1 MANYNL
7 LKSPAEDYFRGQA
20 KRFGITLPNHRQ
32 SVPNKRT
39 QANVPSYI
47 SRQSGSRLESDI
59 MPHGDWYRPS
69 QRSIQ
74 RQKDT
79 IAEYDW
85 NKHIDSLYKKQ
96 YQSNRQKIDAQDD
109 SEGMLSDAEKEK
121 QTQLEEDKLF
131 EDFKKTD
138 IYKNSVG
145 SDIGGINELGKDS
158 FQFTLWK
165 IGQRI
170 GLFSNQSSDI
180 GIESTKG
187 KIALAQTDQAKADA
201 WSKRERLKRDLKS
214 KEDQWNYLKA
224 NPKAQVKGDAWK
236 DTYLLG
242 KEILSTY
249 DQLQDKDLNELADAY
264 KATWMKDHTS
274 MWEGFQAAM
283 TKTFAVTNDMFDG
296 TGRSKEQMARDWLDN
311 YNKQLSNRFEKAH
324 QGMSLDQKEIEAK
337 QFKAKRQKD
346 LKDYKETLDDQM
358 RRASKWKKF
367 WNVSK
372 HAENL
377 ANIHANDDL
386 LTPDYWLWNL
396 PQQMGSSWSSDTGNI
411 GNLIKTVGTVGS
423 FVLGASGHAGAGFAL
438 YNAANAAALPF
449 DLQGAEDENYAEI
462 AQRWTQNYQQNLN
475 KYEAQE
481 AFGKAQ
487 GISASYKDLQKQSVK
502 FAMQN
507 GMSKKDA
514 EARYD
519 LSTQQGKEK
528 VLSDYLMGVTKSND
542 PRLSKA
548 KLGTTKGLEQ
558 QFMVDNVRT
567 MGTEVVQNFI
577 SYMAPGNCI
586 SNIYRQAVY
595 GFPTTKL
602 GAKLATS
609 KLGRL
614 VIGTDYAL
622 AGLNGAVESKFAQA
636 GQYINS
642 LTSAAGKTGA
652 KIGSTTM
659 DVLGGGVLGHY
670 VGAGV
675 GAAAGEVA
683 MGVKGLAKEVMP
695 QALKD
700 AGIMASEAIAKKA
713 EALATMVGAKTI
725 KRKLLKAAV
734 KNPNTVATLKMLNK
748 YGINTVRKSI
758 IDRASEGNEEIV
770 QQLNANAAEEFAKT
784 YGYGSADLLSLAFQD
799 MAHSKEVSNFYFG
812 MWGLTESELYNDME
826 MLSNWRGGFAMGGM
840 HPMVAMNIY
849 HAAND
854 IKNTVQVKDAIMHSA
869 LLNREEGK
877 MNRAS
882 NAVISDQISKGR
894 YNQLTTEIQ
903 QLREADLKRERPRF
917 GEQYWNDLQSNVER
931 ISALV
936 NNKQIEQQYRLK
948 GINKGTE
955 QYNVAI
961 ADRANIEQ
969 QLTANRKAQQEAE
982 VRLQQIYGQYGY
994 QNQVEQAVN
1003 RQEQSR
1009 DPMLTAI
1016 NAATAKTKA
1025 IESYVNR
1032 KVEEYKK
1039 SLDTAALPQEE
1050 VEKSVAKYKESIKD
1064 EANEYGERFV
1074 ENSQKEEHARHIN
1087 NFQRNSE
1094 AHNRMKALLTLK
1106 AKMNSID
1113 DIFKFAH
1120 DKLGLKTVR
1129 PDAKLLSANI
1139 DKQIARAKQSLAK
1152 AYKNFNEKSTDEQ
1165 TLQFLNNF
1173 SESVGFNDNEI
1184 QELEQ
1189 ARAMYTANESLLN
1202 STLSIHT
1209 EGITRDDN
1217 GNLEYNPDELRY
1229 QRKQAELKQKLGD
1242 KYKSEEHTRA
1252 AAKDGSKSK
1261 LNDRITKIIDANKQN
1276 ENIDWMLS
1284 DIYSGDAVTKLTE
1297 DYQNDMLK
1305 AAEEDIKDIDSQAK
1319 QAVDPT
1325 ETQQKHVATTEELQK
1340 HAEEYKR
1347 RRDKA
1352 REHYRKKRKAR
1363 RNKAR
1368 VSFLLGFDELAMQS
1382 FDGLMEN
1389 AKVGFYKF
1397 EQLYNDIKTILQE
1410 ETGQDGGPSV
1420 LALAK
1425 AMYIR
1430 HYLTS
1435 TRKEKENMNTPM
1447 DVQSYGAQVAT
1458 HASQDTSFDGYRKA
1472 LKRQQNRAI
1481 IHCFHTTIA
1490 YDDNNTLHVFE
1501 NIDEIDRLEYQSHY
1515 PEIEENVNISD
1526 KQQILGYLADNT
1538 DRFGNQDYSD
1548 IIDTIFSQQNKEELL
1563 QGFAHYLASID
1574 TTYFNSQSIRDGET
1588 IRELAQAIMLGNDD
1602 SFADTLLDNPNGLE
1616 NAKRYIKS
1624 VRDRMLNGGQYRV
1637 LDTDIPIYGYDDKGR
1652 AIQSQAD
1659 IVLVD
1664 NDGQLLVID
1673 VRSSFKPDLKT
1684 RMLGNQKSN
1693 GRAKETMIQQEQR
1706 QLQRLNQVLYDTFGS
1721 NVEGTYVMPFY
1732 YDRTVRRIVAEPVFK
1747 VEMLDFNK
1755 PVTPYYNKSN
1765 EDISNEVVRPLQDK
1779 VNNLTSDLQSVYD
1792 SINEAGGEHKTVPSY
1807 DIFKEGSNKDELLLQ
1822 MRDLYSAIESIQS
1835 LKEDAQMRLNQ
1846 LLQPKQ
1852 HENTVPE
1859 FYPEDVFDHVI
1870 VDEQYQ
1876 AGLDTVHEI
1885 CKKLD
1890 ALLSSITNLN
1900 ITTADERAQ
1909 VNELIYSIYDAQTA
1923 LDQFYGSDQFKVG
1936 DTLPEQKL
1944 ITAAINKLVNNR
1956 MMYGDASNKA
1966 LQMWQ
1971 IQFASN
1977 IGNPSFT
1984 YFNKIKSFL
1993 ATFDGEFMNS
2003 LVGNKSLQRFWSTV
2017 INNQLK
2023 FLADNAKNIQKTNTA
2038 LDNALTDTIYDAED
2052 FIREYNQRF
2061 PVDPNTDDMLDI
2073 NSAQSI
2079 NMIDDQ
2085 WRELYSDTTKHF
2097 PAFRAKLDPH
2107 YFSIALDP
2115 HLIYP
2120 DASGKSGNA
2129 ELVWRNNEVQLK
2141 LTDSKGKTIF
2151 MTFDQGNDAGPRG
2164 VDPVYFA
2171 RKKAADSVFVQK
2183 VKYMLDFMKTHPGYH
2198 IGMKLSRSKG
2208 SIKNG
2213 SELQPV
2219 SKFLFAGTLNQH
2231 DLYNITCDAGNR
2243 IGFLK
2248 ATQNVNTGDVT
2259 KMVYGGP
2266 ELSSLISGFDLE
2278 YVKRTAI
2285 TQSGNIV
2292 YFYDTGQTEKAVD
2305 NRCIGTPLIQ
2315 PKFTSGRGGQANKIA
2330 DLIWYKCY
2338 QGLNEYQGY
2347 SIDDL
2352 LKQVLYIKAD
2362 NKVLNEKYN
2371 SIEGLVTLDPANK
2384 RVIIGNVI
2392 YPTQNPS
2399 VDYANIY
2406 NALCNMYMTK
2416 DAAFVQ
2422 QNMQQYIQSSHN
2434 SVLAKLNA
2442 QYTSDPNLDKVE
2454 LPNGLTFT
2462 REDFTHD
2469 GKGTTGL
2476 GYMLRN
2482 GYLMSYAAKLDPPTV
2497 YVDNVELVQDHP
2509 DESAQ
2514 QVSKTVAKQDVQ
2526 QQQKQAEDTFM
2537 ALFYEQDLSEFDGQ
2551 KEKPSFAN
2559 AVDEWVRKTTGIT
2572 PQWVESEKL
2581 SDVAY
2586 KKNSAVLAKCTDAV
2600 IQMSNSVPYTIGF
2613 HEGFHRALEL
2623 LVEPSIRE
2631 QMYSAYRKTHP
2642 EATTERDIAE
2652 GLADLFVDYMLGEKD
2667 ANTIK
2672 KQGWIK
2678 RNIKKV
2684 ANRLSILWH
2693 YRNNAKTV
2701 LTLFND
2707 IKSGKYADKQVSK
2720 EQQNRF
2726 KKLFGEDLHYEIN
2739 GRKFD
2744 HIGSAAEK
2752 EHMARAIGYIIVK
2765 SAKDATDIYDA
2776 VHNSS
2781 ELPIKYI
2788 PMRVINNLIGEPGSV
2803 KPILNGQYMSMDS
2816 VTPTQQ
2822 AFREVFYA
2830 ELNDNGDVVF
2840 PNFSAISKEVQKY
2853 LTEIMDAYDG
2863 KYDHDDDSETSD
2875 QEENDYGKSI
2885 ERYDKSAFEFNKLDS
2900 VSKPVKMFFATIP
2913 YYKFND
2919 NGKLTLDT
2927 SKNIYGIP
2935 TFMPI
2940 KQVFNVIVSKLHDVK
2955 TPLDLLNRLQELS
2968 TQNPMYMAIY
2978 QKYNDLYNSIY
2989 TFNDD
2994 NQLEKI
3000 DFDKEAFMIQIF
3012 TAIKGHEHNFI
3023 IGRSIRNK
3031 NGGVEVK
3038 ISDANF
3044 DRDARMYPK
3053 LWNSFLSSGQ
3063 SGLLQRSVGQNGQ
3076 LLLSTKY
3083 NTKNTQVDMPTTV
3096 ARNAFRFISQFFSD
3110 LQSQILNDSAS
3121 EFKIN
3126 GRIRSAASN
3135 SDIEVLK
3142 DDICKEFNM
3151 LGINFTKEMLDHML
3165 STKYNGVG
3173 REALKKWIVST
3184 GVSNINSF
3192 IDAVGKV
3199 VQTNGYTTQK
3209 AIDEVFKTGFVSE
3222 LGNWAGAYMKITTDK
3237 MSNGMDGTKLYNESQ
3252 NNSISNTTENLN
3264 SHDKNNMVVR
3274 TILQSSYNIMN
3285 NNGVNMGSIVAKQ
3298 LQNGEDFNISIY
3310 TPIGFKSDNRGDNGS
3325 KYSNL
3330 AEAEDYINKFAMLQN
3345 GYCIFPTL
3353 ADKGTY
3359 MVLGGINIPGMEFG
3373 QSDNGAYTVSGA
3385 PKMVFLDSIHYY
3397 LQPNQSVLNQFIDYA
3412 YTEREAILDCREQ
3425 LGLPVDNPKGLP
3437 VLNDEDKIMN
3447 YHIGK
3452 KGKQPGGI
3460 QFKSLTTLRVYE
3472 DGQIKRYEISKMS
3485 PDEQLKTLNEQF
3497 FDKSR
3502 EEQEQIMSL
3511 TLQEQYENEVDK
3523 AVSLGIVSK
3532 DEKLGY
3538 LGLNNINLNQSQID
3552 AVERTLYAQMYKDL
3566 TEKGITPNTQNL
3578 QRTAHSM
3585 AITAILQDATN
3596 RAIISS
3602 EESLR
3607 LYIGNPGFFKNVED
3621 IQKRIGGLVSTG
3633 DDDVTSLP
3641 NYDGSDGE
3649 LYRCAEISD
3658 YEVASNADIMSELQ
3672 EKMRDGELREIYGNH
3687 YGFKDVD
3694 SLKIEAVRAR
3704 LVEDFGEDAVK
3715 KIEDRALKFYQAYLK
3730 DKSIKQDG
3738 INVADGASYIT
3749 ADMCKRMLRAR
3760 GALKNDVAK
3769 AINILESSNK
3779 YSWMDQ
3785 KDAYKLIYDK
3795 VNLVTTKYTAYG
3807 FRDHTTNGK
3816 KVSNLS
3822 VPYYNKFALFPI
3834 FDCIATGKLK
3844 NVYDKMKENKVDNL
3858 LMTSAVKVGLQGH
3871 SEFDGDTISKPLN
3884 VYTQRLSAL
3893 RRQLNTDPEEGDV
3906 VAAGTQMIKVCL
3918 SSLRLDRTYGDM
3930 TGEQLRDKLMGSIN
3944 KLSKLGVDKFKDRFY
3959 SNGIIDQKK
3968 LSEYLI
3974 EQLGTRNANKNLI
3987 DALTY
3992 NPQTGSMNAP
4002 IASTSDASWMESM
4015 LISAANKDIIDI
4027 MTPGSSF
4034 IQRSVFA
4041 IEGKNGEGGIQ
4052 GQEVYNG
4059 KRLQMINE
4067 EGSMDAVIS
4076 IDYFQDILPK
4086 NLSYNEA
4093 RQWLLDHNI
4102 IGEKATSNTIG
4113 YRIPTQAQSS
4123 IHALRFVDV
4132 VPAVKSTVIL
4142 PTEFTKITGS
4152 DFDIDHLYLARYNVN
4167 KDGKYEFDPESAEGL
4182 QNSII
4187 ESILTV
4193 LKDKKSLN
4201 ILYKSIDNDTEL
4213 VTSIADEI
4221 PEYGNTKSVAYNFG
4235 TLHEQV
4241 TRKNDYITGKTGIG
4255 PFALNVTNHI
4265 LTTLYGV
4272 KFKESSFTNITGI
4285 TGFDQILDED
4295 NNQISSWLS
4304 AFINAHVDIVK
4315 DPYISKL
4322 NVNGFTYNMIN
4333 LLARNGKGKQGL
4345 YFLCQPIIRE
4355 MAKADIDAKSQFTR
4369 DPKIFRS
4376 AFEMRD
4382 KRLAEIF
4389 PSVTGKA
4396 IDDQYIKDATEPN
4409 KSKGEPARRAEIVNS
4424 VLNNMDMLQKI
4435 AKNPDLV
4442 YAQTEDG
4449 EKARAFQ
4456 VNCYI
4461 AWKCLEKYSNAL
4473 NSLVQYTKI
4482 DTRKQ
4487 GKNFLEMKAYLRG
4500 YENLTNPE
4508 TDQLFDMDS
4517 INNLIHGT
4525 WIEQKTRDA
4534 IQEPMRVMSG
4544 QSFQGTPQ
4552 FMEQLINLSDDFKY
4566 KTNDRESDLLRN
4578 AKTMKKISQAASSQ
4592 IKARYAVR
4600 LAKSLGID
4608 VKGLFDGNATIFDR
4622 LNSIQACIQRD
4633 AYGLGR
4639 LKDNYL
4645 LSHLAPYIQDQDV
4658 FVNGKLTNKPKFISV
4673 INSMDES
4680 KMSADMF
4687 IESWEELINDPQ
4699 ANVRRFANDL
4709 ILYAMLTSGDTKGF
4723 NKIAKYIPMS
4733 WLKARHDES
4742 TVPFSDYIKEQL
4754 EAPEIDH
4761 DLIAQNNYMDSDLVS
4776 RATFKDYYYAFNA
4789 QYSPAVI
4796 ISKDSH
4802 EHDALYISVR
4812 NDGAVYSDPT
4822 SYTLYKKVGEAMING
4837 SKRAVYAL
4845 LPKRGWSDR
4854 DGLNIYE
4861 AGDINLNINGIP
4873 MSQEVIKNQLSK
4885 LMDYLSQMKPNITD
4899 EQRNNWMS
4907 WFNQMYYNANS
4918 EYPTIS
4924 QAVEQQS
4931 TQSVSNI
4938 NLDGKGPS
4946 GQTIY
4951 ISKQLFYKDQPQQ
4964 HPNVQYVFTD
4974 NAQAY
4979 AKAQGLSMQ
4988 GFANQNPVLNVSSG
5002 ATGTNQACIRTGSD
5016 GKITPN
5022 AFGLVVKVNQQ
5033 DASGKWLSK
5042 DGCFQDNQGDIMA
5055 FKSWVNHM
5063 LARIDNSKPIVFPSA
5078 IALGKAALPR
5088 EAAEWLGLQLLSRFN
5103 IKSTVQENTRA
5114 GYTGYGLSV
5123 EGVVDDNYANTLI
5136 KEEQQKQAL
5145 AQINLTKEDIE
5156 EAERIRKHCKGG
5168 K

>member
-59 MPHGDWYRPS
+59 MPHGDWYKPS

-74 RQKDT
+74 RQKDA

-109 SEGMLSDAEKEK
+109 SEGMLSDADKEK

-170 GLFSNQSSDI
+170 GLFSNQSSDL

-201 WSKRERLKRDLKS
+201 WYKRERLKRDLKS
-214 KEDQWNYLKA
+214 EEDQWNYLKA
-224 NPKAQVKGDAWK
+224 NPKAQVKGDLWK

-242 KEILSTY
+242 KEISSTY
-249 DQLQDKDLNELADAY
+249 DQLQNKDLNELADAY

-274 MWEGFQAAM
+274 MWEEFQVAM
-283 TKTFAVTNDMFDG
+283 TKMFAATNDMFDG

-324 QGMSLDQKEIEAK
+324 QGMSLDQKEIEAN
-337 QFKAKRQKD
+337 QFKAKRQQD
-346 LKDYKETLDDQM
+346 LNDYKKTLDDQM

-411 GNLIKTVGTVGS
+411 GNLITTAGTVGS
-423 FVLGASGHAGAGFAL
+423 FALGAAGHPEAGFAL

-449 DLQGAEDENYAEI
+449 KLQGAEDENYAEI

-475 KYEAQE
+475 KYESQE

-514 EARYD
+514 EDRYN
-519 LSTQQGKEK
+519 LNTYQGKER
-528 VLSDYLMGVTKSND
+528 VLGDYLMGVTKSND

-558 QFMVDNVRT
+558 QFMVDNART
-567 MGTEVVQNFI
+567 MGAEIVQNI
-577 SYMAPGNCI
+577 IQYVQPCNSL
-586 SNIYRQAVY
+586 SNLCRQAVY
-595 GFPTTKL
+595 KLPTTKL

-609 KLGRL
+609 KAGRL

-622 AGLNGAVESKFAQA
+622 AGLNGAVESKFTQA

-642 LTSAAGKTGA
+642 LTSTAGKIGA

-675 GAAAGEVA
+675 GTAVGEAAKGIS
-683 MGVKGLAKEVMP
+683 GLAKEVIP

-700 AGIMASEAIAKKA
+700 ACVMAGEAISKKV
-713 EALATMVGAKTI
+713 EALATMVGAKTL

-734 KNPNTVATLKMLNK
+734 KNPNTIPALKMLKK
-748 YGINTVRKSI
+748 YGINTVRSGL

-799 MAHSKEVSNFYFG
+799 MAQSKYVSDFYKGMFG
-812 MWGLTESELYNDME
+812 LGESELYNDME
-826 MLSNWRGGFAMGGM
+826 ILSSWRGGFAMGGM

-849 HAAND
+849 HAVND

-869 LLNREEGK
+869 LLDREQGK

-931 ISALV
+931 ISTLV

-982 VRLQQIYGQYGY
+982 VRLQQIYGQQGY

-1009 DPMLTAI
+1009 DPMLAAI

-1352 REHYRKKRKAR
+1352 REHYGKKRKAR

-1602 SFADTLLDNPNGLE
+1602 SFADTLLYNPNGLE

-1807 DIFKEGSNKDELLLQ
+1807 NIFKEGSNKDELLLQ

-1859 FYPEDVFDHVI
+1859 FYPEDAFDHVI

-1876 AGLDTVHEI
+1876 AGLDTVHEV

-1890 ALLSSITNLN
+1890 TLLSSITNLN

-1923 LDQFYGSDQFKVG
+1923 LDQFYGSDQFKVS

-1944 ITAAINKLVNNR
+1944 ITAAINKLVSNR
-1956 MMYGDASNKA
+1956 MMYGDAANKA

-1971 IQFASN
+1971 TQFASN

-2023 FLADNAKNIQKTNTA
+2023 FLADNAKNVQKTNTA

-2061 PVDPNTDDMLDI
+2061 PVDPNTDDILDI

-2141 LTDSKGKTIF
+2141 LTDSKGRTIF
-2151 MTFDQGNDAGPRG
+2151 MTFDQGNDTGPRG
-2164 VDPVYFA
+2164 VDPIYFA
-2171 RKKAADSVFVQK
+2171 RKKAADAVFVQK

-2198 IGMKLSRSKG
+2198 ISMKLSRSKG

-2266 ELSSLISGFDLE
+2266 ELSTLISGFDLE

-2315 PKFTSGRGGQANKIA
+2315 PKFTSGQGGQANKIA

-2416 DAAFVQ
+2416 DTAFVQ

-2434 SVLAKLNA
+2434 SVLSKLNA
-2442 QYTSDPNLDKVE
+2442 QYASDPNLDKVE

-2482 GYLMSYAAKLDPPTV
+2482 GYLMSYAAKLEPPTV
-2497 YVDNVELVQDHP
+2497 YVDNVELVQDNP

-2514 QVSKTVAKQDVQ
+2514 QVSKTVAKQDIQ

-2537 ALFYEQDLSEFDGQ
+2537 SLFYEQDLSEFEGQ

-2572 PQWVESEKL
+2572 PQWVENERL

-2631 QMYSAYRKTHP
+2631 QMYSAYRKAHP
-2642 EATTERDIAE
+2642 EAATERDVAE
-2652 GLADLFVDYMLGEKD
+2652 GLADLFVDYMLGTKD

-2693 YRNNAKTV
+2693 YRNNAKTI

-2744 HIGSAAEK
+2744 NIGSAAEK
-2752 EHMARAIGYIIVK
+2752 EHMARALGYIIVK
-2765 SAKDATDIYDA
+2765 SAKDATDIYNA
-2776 VHNSS
+2776 VNDDSF
-2781 ELPIKYI
+2781 LPIKYI
-2788 PMRVINNLIGEPGSV
+2788 PMRVINNLIGEG
-2803 KPILNGQYMSMDS
+2803 NEN
-2816 VTPTQQ
+2816 PTFAQR
-2822 AFREVFYA
+2822 AFREVFYT
-2830 ELNDNGDVVF
+2830 EINTNDQRRVNY
-2840 PNFSAISKEVQKY
+2840 PNFMAIAPEIKKY
-2853 LTEIMDAYDG
+2853 LTEIIDAYDG

-2968 TQNPMYMAIY
+2968 TYNPMYMAIY

-3173 REALKKWIVST
+3173 REAIKKWITST

-3209 AIDEVFKTGFVSE
+3209 AIDEIFKTGFVSE

-3264 SHDKNNMVVR
+3264 SHDKNNMVVK

-3385 PKMVFLDSIHYY
+3385 PKMVFLDSTHYY

-3452 KGKQPGGI
+3452 EGEQPGGI

-3523 AVSLGIVSK
+3523 AVSLGIISK

-3633 DDDVTSLP
+3633 DDNVTSLP

-3672 EKMRDGELREIYGNH
+3672 EKMRDGELREIYGNR
-3687 YGFKDVD
+3687 YGFKGVD
-3694 SLKIEAVRAR
+3694 DLDIGAVRAR
-3704 LVEDFGEDAVK
+3704 LVDDFGEDAVK
-3715 KIEDRALKFYQAYLK
+3715 KIETRANNFYEAYTG
-3730 DKSIKQDG
+3730 G

-3760 GALKNDVAK
+3760 GALTNDVAK
-3769 AINILESSNK
+3769 AINILEGSNK

-3785 KDAYKLIYDK
+3785 KDAYELIYEK

-3844 NVYDKMKENKVDNL
+3844 NVYDKMKENNVDNL

-3871 SEFDGDTISKPLN
+3871 SEFDGETISKPLN

-4002 IASTSDASWMESM
+4002 IASTADASWMESM

-4102 IGEKATSNTIG
+4102 IGENATSNTIG

-4193 LKDKKSLN
+4193 LKDKKTLN

-4221 PEYGNTKSVAYNFG
+4221 PEQGNTKSVAYNFG

-4442 YAQTEDG
+4442 YAQTEEG
-4449 EKARAFQ
+4449 ERARAFQ

-4487 GKNFLEMKAYLRG
+4487 GKNFLEMQAYLRG

-4534 IQEPMRVMSG
+4534 IQEPMRVMAG

-4687 IESWEELINDPQ
+4687 IESWEELLNDPQ

-4733 WLKARHDES
+4733 WLEARHDES
-4742 TVPFSDYIKEQL
+4742 TVLFSDYIKEQL

-4873 MSQEVIKNQLSK
+4873 MSQEVIENQLNK
-4885 LMDYLSQMKPNITD
+4885 LMTYLSQMKPNITD
-4899 EQRNNWMS
+4899 EQRNNWMT

-4938 NLDGKGPS
+4938 NLDGKSPS
-4946 GQTIY
+4946 GQTVY

-5114 GYTGYGLSV
+5114 GYTGYGLSI

-5156 EAERIRKHCKGG
+5156 EAERIRKHCEGDK
-5168 K
+5168 

>member
-20 KRFGITLPNHRQ
+20 KRFGITLPNQRKP
-32 SVPNKRT
+32 VPNKRT

-59 MPHGDWYRPS
+59 MPHGNWYKPS
-69 QRSIQ
+69 QKSIQ
-74 RQKDT
+74 RQKDA

-109 SEGMLSDAEKEK
+109 SEDILSDAEKEK
-121 QTQLEEDKLF
+121 QSKLEEEALHQEYLKSPLHAIFGSMGSPLTGSYDGLGETLF
-131 EDFKKTD
+131 
-138 IYKNSVG
+138 N
-145 SDIGGINELGKDS
+145 
-158 FQFTLWK
+158 
-165 IGQRI
+165 IGQRA
-170 GLFSNQSSDI
+170 GLFSSQSSDL

-201 WSKRERLKRDLKS
+201 WAKRERLKRDLKS

-224 NPKAQVKGDAWK
+224 NPKAQVKGDVWK

-242 KEILSTY
+242 QDLLKTY

-274 MWEGFQAAM
+274 MWEGFQAAV
-283 TKTFAVTNDMFDG
+283 TKMFAATNDTFDG

-311 YNKQLSNRFEKAH
+311 YNKQLSDRFEKAH
-324 QGMSLDQKEIEAK
+324 QGMSLDQKEIEAN
-337 QFKAKRQKD
+337 QFKAKREQD

-358 RRASKWKKF
+358 RRASKWKNF

-411 GNLIKTVGTVGS
+411 GNLITTAGTIGS
-423 FVLGASGHAGAGFAL
+423 FALGAAGHPEAGFAL

-449 DLQGAEDENYAEI
+449 NLQGAQDENYAEI

-502 FAMQN
+502 FAVQN
-507 GMSKKDA
+507 GMSKEDA
-514 EARYD
+514 EKRYD
-519 LSTQQGKEK
+519 LKTQQGKEK
-528 VLSDYLMGVTKSND
+528 VLGDYLMGVTKSND
-542 PRLSKA
+542 PRLSKS

-558 QFMVDNVRT
+558 QFMIDNART
-567 MGTEVVQNFI
+567 MGTEIVQNVI
-577 SYMAPGNCI
+577 SYVQPGNSL
-586 SNIYRQAVY
+586 SNLYRQAVY
-595 GFPTTKL
+595 KLPTTKL

-609 KLGRL
+609 KAGRL

-642 LTSAAGKTGA
+642 LTSTAGKTGA

-675 GAAAGEVA
+675 GAAVGETA
-683 MGVKGLAKEVMP
+683 RGIKGLAKEIMP

-700 AGIMASEAIAKKA
+700 AGVMAGEAISKKV
-713 EALATMVGAKTI
+713 EALATMVGAKTL

-734 KNPNTVATLKMLNK
+734 KNPNTITALKMLKK
-748 YGINTVRKSI
+748 YGINTVRSGI

-784 YGYGSADLLSLAFQD
+784 YGYGSADLLNLAFQD
-799 MAHSKEVSNFYFG
+799 MAYSKQVSDFYKGMFG
-812 MWGLTESELYNDME
+812 LGESELYNDME

-869 LLNREEGK
+869 LLDREQGK

-936 NNKQIEQQYRLK
+936 NNKQIEQQYRIK

-982 VRLQQIYGQYGY
+982 VRLQQIYGQQGY

-1009 DPMLTAI
+1009 DPMLAAI

-1039 SLDTAALPQEE
+1039 SLDTAALHQEE

-1074 ENSQKEEHARHIN
+1074 ENSQKEKHARHIN

-1094 AHNRMKALLTLK
+1094 AHNKMKALLTLK
-1106 AKMNSID
+1106 AKINSID
-1113 DIFKFAH
+1113 DVFKFAH

-1152 AYKNFNEKSTDEQ
+1152 AYKNFDEKSTDEQ

-1173 SESVGFNDNEI
+1173 SESVGFNDDEI

-1209 EGITRDDN
+1209 EGVTRDDN

-1242 KYKSEEHTRA
+1242 KYKPEEHTRA

-1261 LNDRITKIIDANKQN
+1261 LNERITKIIDANKQN

-1284 DIYSGDAVTKLTE
+1284 DIYAGDAVTKLTE

-1305 AAEEDIKDIDSQAK
+1305 AAEEDVKDINEQAK

-1325 ETQQKHVATTEELQK
+1325 ETQQNRTATTEELYK

-1420 LALAK
+1420 LALSK

-1472 LKRQQNRAI
+1472 LKQQQDRALV
-1481 IHCFHTTIA
+1481 HCFHTTIA

-1501 NIDEIDRLEYQSHY
+1501 NIDEIDRLEKQSLY
-1515 PEIEENVNISD
+1515 PDIQEQINVQD
-1526 KQQILGYLADNT
+1526 KQQAIQFLTENA
-1538 DRFGNQDYSD
+1538 DRFGNRDYTDILDELFKQD
-1548 IIDTIFSQQNKEELL
+1548 NKEELL
-1563 QGFAHYLASID
+1563 DGFAHYLASID
-1574 TTYFNSQSIRDGET
+1574 TQYNNVQSIKDGEA
-1588 IRELAQAIMLGNDD
+1588 IRELVQAIMLGND
-1602 SFADTLLDNPNGLE
+1602 SYVSTLQDFEGIDQ
-1616 NAKRYIKS
+1616 ATQYIKS

-1637 LDTDIPIYGYDDKGR
+1637 LNTDIPIYGYDDKGR
-1652 AIQSQAD
+1652 AVQSQAD

-1673 VRSSFKPDLKT
+1673 VRSSYLPDIKG
-1684 RMLGNQKSN
+1684 RMLSGQRVNSMA
-1693 GRAKETMIQQEQR
+1693 RESMIDQEKR
-1706 QLQRLNQVLYDTFGS
+1706 QLMRTNQVLYDIFGS
-1721 NVEGTYVMPFY
+1721 NIEGTYVMPFY
-1732 YDRTVRRIVAEPVFK
+1732 SDRKANRMFAEPVFK
-1747 VEMLDFNK
+1747 IEMLDFNK

-1765 EDISNEVVRPLQDK
+1765 EDISNEVVKPLQDK
-1779 VNNLTSDLQSVYD
+1779 VNDLISDLQSIYD
-1792 SINEAGGEHKTVPSY
+1792 SIAEAGGERKTVPSY

-1822 MRDLYSAIESIQS
+1822 IRDLYSAIESIQS

-1859 FYPEDVFDHVI
+1859 FYPEDAFDHVI
-1870 VDEQYQ
+1870 IDEQYQ

-1890 ALLSSITNLN
+1890 TLLSSITNLN

-1944 ITAAINKLVNNR
+1944 ITAAINKLVSNR
-1956 MMYGDASNKA
+1956 MMYGDAANKA

-1971 IQFASN
+1971 TQFASN

-2023 FLADNAKNIQKTNTA
+2023 FLADNAKNVQKTNTA

-2061 PVDPNTDDMLDI
+2061 PVDPNIDDILDI
-2073 NSAQSI
+2073 NNAQSI

-2097 PAFRAKLDPH
+2097 NAFRAKLDPH

-2141 LTDSKGKTIF
+2141 LTDSKGRTIF

-2164 VDPVYFA
+2164 VDPIYFA
-2171 RKKAADSVFVQK
+2171 RKKAADAVFVQK

-2198 IGMKLSRSKG
+2198 ISMKLSRSKG

-2219 SKFLFAGTLNQH
+2219 GKFLFAGTLNQH

-2266 ELSSLISGFDLE
+2266 ELSTLISGFDLE

-2292 YFYDTGQTEKAVD
+2292 YFYDTGQTEKTVD

-2315 PKFTSGRGGQANKIA
+2315 PKFTAGQGGQANKIA

-2338 QGLNEYQGY
+2338 QGINEYQGY

-2384 RVIIGNVI
+2384 RVVIGSVI

-2442 QYTSDPNLDKVE
+2442 QYASDPNLDKVE

-2482 GYLMSYAAKLDPPTV
+2482 GYLMSYAAKLEPPTV
-2497 YVDNVELVQDHP
+2497 YVDNVELVQDNP

-2514 QVSKTVAKQDVQ
+2514 QVSKTVAKQDIQ

-2572 PQWVESEKL
+2572 PQWVESERL
-2581 SDVAY
+2581 SDAAY

-2631 QMYSAYRKTHP
+2631 QMYSAYRKANP
-2642 EATTERDIAE
+2642 EATTERDVAE
-2652 GLADLFVDYMLGEKD
+2652 GLADLFVDYMLGTKD

-2684 ANRLSILWH
+2684 ANRLSILLH
-2693 YRNNAKTV
+2693 YRNNAKTI

-2744 HIGSAAEK
+2744 HIGSVAEK
-2752 EHMARAIGYIIVK
+2752 EHMARALGYIIVK
-2765 SAKDATDIYDA
+2765 SAKDATDIYNA
-2776 VHNSS
+2776 VNDDSF
-2781 ELPIKYI
+2781 LPIKYI
-2788 PMRVINNLIGEPGSV
+2788 NKSVIDSLTGEG
-2803 KPILNGQYMSMDS
+2803 NEN
-2816 VTPTQQ
+2816 PTFAQR
-2822 AFREVFYA
+2822 AFREVFYT
-2830 ELNDNGDVVF
+2830 EINTNDQRRVNY
-2840 PNFSAISKEVQKY
+2840 PNFMAIAPEIKKY

-2935 TFMPI
+2935 IFMPI

-2978 QKYNDLYNSIY
+2978 QKYSDLYNSIY
-2989 TFNDD
+2989 TFNNDD
-2994 NQLEKI
+2994 QLEKI

-3173 REALKKWIVST
+3173 RQALKKWITST

-3209 AIDEVFKTGFVSE
+3209 AIDQIFKTGFVSE

-3385 PKMVFLDSIHYY
+3385 PKMVFLDSTHYY

-3437 VLNDEDKIMN
+3437 ILNNEDKIMN

-3497 FDKSR
+3497 FDRSR

-3566 TEKGITPNTQNL
+3566 TDKGITPNTQNL

-3633 DDDVTSLP
+3633 DDNVTSLP

-3672 EKMRDGELREIYGNH
+3672 EKMRDGELREIYGNR
-3687 YGFKDVD
+3687 YGFKGVD
-3694 SLKIEAVRAR
+3694 DLDIGAVRAR
-3704 LVEDFGEDAVK
+3704 LVDDFGEDAVK
-3715 KIEDRALKFYQAYLK
+3715 KIETRANNFYEAYTG
-3730 DKSIKQDG
+3730 G

-3760 GALKNDVAK
+3760 GALTNDVAK

-3816 KVSNLS
+3816 KVSSLS

-3871 SEFDGDTISKPLN
+3871 SEFDGDTISKSLN

-3893 RRQLNTDPEEGDV
+3893 RRQLNTDPEEGEV

-3918 SSLRLDRTYGDM
+3918 SSLRLDRMYGDM

-4002 IASTSDASWMESM
+4002 IASTADASWMESM

-4041 IEGKNGEGGIQ
+4041 IEGKNGEGSIQ

-4152 DFDIDHLYLARYNVN
+4152 DKLYQCSNQYNIKNRVN
-4167 KDGKYEFDPESAEGL
+4167 CW
-4182 QNSII
+4182 
-4187 ESILTV
+4187 
-4193 LKDKKSLN
+4193 
-4201 ILYKSIDNDTEL
+4201 
-4213 VTSIADEI
+4213 EI
-4221 PEYGNTKSVAYNFG
+4221 
-4235 TLHEQV
+4235 
-4241 TRKNDYITGKTGIG
+4241 
-4255 PFALNVTNHI
+4255 HI
-4265 LTTLYGV
+4265 KRT
-4272 KFKESSFTNITGI
+4272 
-4285 TGFDQILDED
+4285 
-4295 NNQISSWLS
+4295 ISS
-4304 AFINAHVDIVK
+4304 
-4315 DPYISKL
+4315 
-4322 NVNGFTYNMIN
+4322 
-4333 LLARNGKGKQGL
+4333 
-4345 YFLCQPIIRE
+4345 
-4355 MAKADIDAKSQFTR
+4355 
-4369 DPKIFRS
+4369 
-4376 AFEMRD
+4376 
-4382 KRLAEIF
+4382 
-4389 PSVTGKA
+4389 
-4396 IDDQYIKDATEPN
+4396 
-4409 KSKGEPARRAEIVNS
+4409 
-4424 VLNNMDMLQKI
+4424 
-4435 AKNPDLV
+4435 
-4442 YAQTEDG
+4442 
-4449 EKARAFQ
+4449 
-4456 VNCYI
+4456 
-4461 AWKCLEKYSNAL
+4461 
-4473 NSLVQYTKI
+4473 
-4482 DTRKQ
+4482 
-4487 GKNFLEMKAYLRG
+4487 
-4500 YENLTNPE
+4500 
-4508 TDQLFDMDS
+4508 
-4517 INNLIHGT
+4517 
-4525 WIEQKTRDA
+4525 
-4534 IQEPMRVMSG
+4534 
-4544 QSFQGTPQ
+4544 
-4552 FMEQLINLSDDFKY
+4552 
-4566 KTNDRESDLLRN
+4566 
-4578 AKTMKKISQAASSQ
+4578 
-4592 IKARYAVR
+4592 
-4600 LAKSLGID
+4600 
-4608 VKGLFDGNATIFDR
+4608 
-4622 LNSIQACIQRD
+4622 
-4633 AYGLGR
+4633 
-4639 LKDNYL
+4639 
-4645 LSHLAPYIQDQDV
+4645 
-4658 FVNGKLTNKPKFISV
+4658 
-4673 INSMDES
+4673 
-4680 KMSADMF
+4680 
-4687 IESWEELINDPQ
+4687 
-4699 ANVRRFANDL
+4699 
-4709 ILYAMLTSGDTKGF
+4709 
-4723 NKIAKYIPMS
+4723 
-4733 WLKARHDES
+4733 
-4742 TVPFSDYIKEQL
+4742 
-4754 EAPEIDH
+4754 
-4761 DLIAQNNYMDSDLVS
+4761 
-4776 RATFKDYYYAFNA
+4776 
-4789 QYSPAVI
+4789 
-4796 ISKDSH
+4796 
-4802 EHDALYISVR
+4802 
-4812 NDGAVYSDPT
+4812 
-4822 SYTLYKKVGEAMING
+4822 
-4837 SKRAVYAL
+4837 
-4845 LPKRGWSDR
+4845 
-4854 DGLNIYE
+4854 
-4861 AGDINLNINGIP
+4861 
-4873 MSQEVIKNQLSK
+4873 
-4885 LMDYLSQMKPNITD
+4885 
-4899 EQRNNWMS
+4899 
-4907 WFNQMYYNANS
+4907 
-4918 EYPTIS
+4918 
-4924 QAVEQQS
+4924 
-4931 TQSVSNI
+4931 
-4938 NLDGKGPS
+4938 
-4946 GQTIY
+4946 
-4951 ISKQLFYKDQPQQ
+4951 
-4964 HPNVQYVFTD
+4964 
-4974 NAQAY
+4974 
-4979 AKAQGLSMQ
+4979 
-4988 GFANQNPVLNVSSG
+4988 
-5002 ATGTNQACIRTGSD
+5002 
-5016 GKITPN
+5016 
-5022 AFGLVVKVNQQ
+5022 
-5033 DASGKWLSK
+5033 
-5042 DGCFQDNQGDIMA
+5042 
-5055 FKSWVNHM
+5055 
-5063 LARIDNSKPIVFPSA
+5063 
-5078 IALGKAALPR
+5078 
-5088 EAAEWLGLQLLSRFN
+5088 
-5103 IKSTVQENTRA
+5103 
-5114 GYTGYGLSV
+5114 
-5123 EGVVDDNYANTLI
+5123 
-5136 KEEQQKQAL
+5136 QAL
-5145 AQINLTKEDIE
+5145 
-5156 EAERIRKHCKGG
+5156 
-5168 K
+5168 

>member
-20 KRFGITLPNHRQ
+20 KKFGTTLPNQRK

-59 MPHGDWYRPS
+59 MPHGDWYKPS
-69 QRSIQ
+69 QKSIQ
-74 RQKDT
+74 RQKNA

-85 NKHIDSLYKKQ
+85 NKHIDSLYKQ
-96 YQSNRQKIDAQDD
+96 QERSNRQKIDAQDD
-109 SEGMLSDAEKEK
+109 SEGLLSDTEKEK
-121 QTQLEEDKLF
+121 QSKLEEDALHQEYLKSPLHAIFGSMGSPLTGSYDGLGETLF
-131 EDFKKTD
+131 
-138 IYKNSVG
+138 N
-145 SDIGGINELGKDS
+145 
-158 FQFTLWK
+158 
-165 IGQRI
+165 IGQRA
-170 GLFSNQSSDI
+170 GLFSAQSSDL

-201 WSKRERLKRDLKS
+201 WAKRERLKRDLKS

-242 KEILSTY
+242 QDLLKTY

-274 MWEGFQAAM
+274 MWEGFQAAV
-283 TKTFAVTNDMFDG
+283 TKMFASTNDTFDG
-296 TGRSKEQMARDWLDN
+296 TGRSKEQMAKDWLDN
-311 YNKQLSNRFEKAH
+311 YNKQLSDRFEKAH
-324 QGMSLDQKEIEAK
+324 QGMSLDQKEIEAN
-337 QFKAKRQKD
+337 QFKAKREQD

-411 GNLIKTVGTVGS
+411 GNLITTAGTIGS
-423 FVLGASGHAGAGFAL
+423 FALGAAGHPEAGFAL

-449 DLQGAEDENYAEI
+449 NLQGAQDENYAEI

-475 KYEAQE
+475 KYEVQE

-502 FAMQN
+502 FAIQN
-507 GMSKKDA
+507 GMSKDDA
-514 EARYD
+514 EKRYD
-519 LSTQQGKEK
+519 LKTQQGKEK
-528 VLSDYLMGVTKSND
+528 VLGDYLMGITKSND
-542 PRLSKA
+542 QRLSKA

-558 QFMVDNVRT
+558 QFMIDNART
-567 MGTEVVQNFI
+567 MGTEVVQNVI
-577 SYMAPGNCI
+577 SYVQPGNSL
-586 SNIYRQAVY
+586 SNLYRQAVY
-595 GFPTTKL
+595 KLPTTKL

-609 KLGRL
+609 KAGRL

-642 LTSAAGKTGA
+642 LTSTAGKTGA

-659 DVLGGGVLGHY
+659 DILGGGVLGHY

-683 MGVKGLAKEVMP
+683 RGVKGLAKEIMP

-700 AGIMASEAIAKKA
+700 AGVMAGEAISKKA
-713 EALATMVGAKTI
+713 EALATMVGAKTL

-734 KNPNTVATLKMLNK
+734 KNPNTMTVLKMLKK
-748 YGINTVRKSI
+748 YGINTVRSGL

-799 MAHSKEVSNFYFG
+799 MAYSKEVSDFYKGMFG
-812 MWGLTESELYNDME
+812 LGESELYNDME

-849 HAAND
+849 HAVND

-869 LLNREEGK
+869 LLDREQGK

-969 QLTANRKAQQEAE
+969 QLAANRKAQQEAE
-982 VRLQQIYGQYGY
+982 VRLQQIYGQQGY

-1074 ENSQKEEHARHIN
+1074 ENSQKEEHTRHVN

-1139 DKQIARAKQSLAK
+1139 DKQISRAKQSLAK
-1152 AYKNFNEKSTDEQ
+1152 AYKNFDEKSTDEQ

-1173 SESVGFNDNEI
+1173 SESIGFNDNEI

-1189 ARAMYTANESLLN
+1189 AKAMYTANESLLN

-1209 EGITRDDN
+1209 EGVTRDDN

-1242 KYKSEEHTRA
+1242 KYKPEEHTRA

-1261 LNDRITKIIDANKQN
+1261 LNERITKIIDANKQN

-1305 AAEEDIKDIDSQAK
+1305 AAEEDIKDINTQAK

-1435 TRKEKENMNTPM
+1435 TRKEKENMNTPI

-1490 YDDNNTLHVFE
+1490 YDDNGALHVFE

-1548 IIDTIFSQQNKEELL
+1548 IIDTIFSQPNKEELL

-1602 SFADTLLDNPNGLE
+1602 SFADALLDNPNGLE
-1616 NAKRYIKS
+1616 DAKQYVKS

-1664 NDGQLLVID
+1664 NDGQLLVVD

-1721 NVEGTYVMPFY
+1721 NIEGTYVMPFY
-1732 YDRTVRRIVAEPVFK
+1732 YDRTSRGIAAEPVFK

-1765 EDISNEVVRPLQDK
+1765 EDISNEVVKPLQDK
-1779 VNNLTSDLQSVYD
+1779 VNELKEDYQQLLD
-1792 SINEAGGEHKTVPSY
+1792 SITEAGDKKYSDSHALLDTY
-1807 DIFKEGSNKDELLLQ
+1807 NIFKEGSNKDELLLQ
-1822 MRDLYSAIESIQS
+1822 MRDLHSAIESIQS

-1859 FYPEDVFDHVI
+1859 FYPEDAFDHVI

-1890 ALLSSITNLN
+1890 TLLSSITDLN

-1944 ITAAINKLVNNR
+1944 IAAAINKLVNNR
-1956 MMYGDASNKA
+1956 MMYGDAANKA

-1971 IQFASN
+1971 SQFASN

-2017 INNQLK
+2017 INDQLK
-2023 FLADNAKNIQKTNTA
+2023 FLADNAKNVQKTNTA

-2061 PVDPNTDDMLDI
+2061 PVDPNIDDILDA

-2129 ELVWRNNEVQLK
+2129 ELIWRNNEVQLK
-2141 LTDSKGKTIF
+2141 LTDSKGRTIF

-2198 IGMKLSRSKG
+2198 ISMKLSRSKG

-2213 SELQPV
+2213 GELQPV

-2266 ELSSLISGFDLE
+2266 ELSTLISGFDLE

-2292 YFYDTGQTEKAVD
+2292 YFYDTGQTEKTVD

-2315 PKFTSGRGGQANKIA
+2315 PKFTAGQGGQANKIA

-2442 QYTSDPNLDKVE
+2442 QYASDPNLDKVE

-2482 GYLMSYAAKLDPPTV
+2482 GYLMSYAAKLEPPTV

-2537 ALFYEQDLSEFDGQ
+2537 ALFYEQDLSEFYGQ

-2572 PQWVESEKL
+2572 PQWVENERL

-2600 IQMSNSVPYTIGF
+2600 IQISNSVPYTIGF

-2631 QMYSAYRKTHP
+2631 QMYSAYRKAHP
-2642 EATTERDIAE
+2642 EAATERDVAE
-2652 GLADLFVDYMLGEKD
+2652 GLADLFVDYMLGTKD
-2667 ANTIK
+2667 ANAIK

-2678 RNIKKV
+2678 RNVKKV

-2720 EQQNRF
+2720 EQQDRF

-2752 EHMARAIGYIIVK
+2752 EHMARALGYIIVK

-2776 VHNSS
+2776 VHDSS

-2803 KPILNGQYMSMDS
+2803 KPVLNGQYMSVNS

-2822 AFREVFYA
+2822 AFREVFYE
-2830 ELNDNGDVVF
+2830 ELNDKGNIVF

-2863 KYDHDDDSETSD
+2863 KYQHDDDSETSD

-2919 NGKLTLDT
+2919 NGKLTLDI

-2994 NQLEKI
+2994 DQLEKI

-3023 IGRSIRNK
+3023 IGRSIRDK

-3083 NTKNTQVDMPTTV
+3083 NTNNTQVDMPTTV

-3110 LQSQILNDSAS
+3110 LQSQILNDSTS

-3173 REALKKWIVST
+3173 REALKKWITST

-3209 AIDEVFKTGFVSE
+3209 AIDQIFKTGFVSE

-3373 QSDNGAYTVSGA
+3373 QSDNGVYTVSGA
-3385 PKMVFLDSIHYY
+3385 PKMVFLDSTHYY

-3497 FDKSR
+3497 FDRSR

-3566 TEKGITPNTQNL
+3566 TDKGITPNTQNL

-3633 DDDVTSLP
+3633 DDNVTSLS

-3672 EKMRDGELREIYGNH
+3672 EKMRDGELREIYGNR
-3687 YGFKDVD
+3687 YGFKGVD
-3694 SLKIEAVRAR
+3694 DLDIGAVRAR
-3704 LVEDFGEDAVK
+3704 LVDDFGEDAVK
-3715 KIEDRALKFYQAYLK
+3715 KIETRANNFYEAYTC
-3730 DKSIKQDG
+3730 G

-3760 GALKNDVAK
+3760 GALTNDVAK

-3816 KVSNLS
+3816 KVSNLA

-3844 NVYDKMKENKVDNL
+3844 NVYDKMKESKVDNL

-3871 SEFDGDTISKPLN
+3871 SEFDGNTISKPLN

-3918 SSLRLDRTYGDM
+3918 SSLRLDRMYGDM

-3992 NPQTGSMNAP
+3992 NPQTCSMNAP
-4002 IASTSDASWMESM
+4002 IASTADASWMESM

-4041 IEGKNGEGGIQ
+4041 IEGKNGEGNIQ
-4052 GQEVYNG
+4052 GQEIYNG
-4059 KRLQMINE
+4059 KRLQMINK

-4102 IGEKATSNTIG
+4102 IGESATSNTIG

-4152 DFDIDHLYLARYNVN
+4152 DKLYQCSNQYNI
-4167 KDGKYEFDPESAEGL
+4167 K
-4182 QNSII
+4182 NSF
-4187 ESILTV
+4187 
-4193 LKDKKSLN
+4193 N
-4201 ILYKSIDNDTEL
+4201 CWEL
-4213 VTSIADEI
+4213 
-4221 PEYGNTKSVAYNFG
+4221 
-4235 TLHEQV
+4235 
-4241 TRKNDYITGKTGIG
+4241 
-4255 PFALNVTNHI
+4255 HI
-4265 LTTLYGV
+4265 KWT
-4272 KFKESSFTNITGI
+4272 
-4285 TGFDQILDED
+4285 
-4295 NNQISSWLS
+4295 ISSQAHYGKVQRLS
-4304 AFINAHVDIVK
+4304 
-4315 DPYISKL
+4315 
-4322 NVNGFTYNMIN
+4322 
-4333 LLARNGKGKQGL
+4333 
-4345 YFLCQPIIRE
+4345 
-4355 MAKADIDAKSQFTR
+4355 KSQY
-4369 DPKIFRS
+4369 
-4376 AFEMRD
+4376 
-4382 KRLAEIF
+4382 KRN
-4389 PSVTGKA
+4389 T
-4396 IDDQYIKDATEPN
+4396 
-4409 KSKGEPARRAEIVNS
+4409 
-4424 VLNNMDMLQKI
+4424 
-4435 AKNPDLV
+4435 
-4442 YAQTEDG
+4442 
-4449 EKARAFQ
+4449 
-4456 VNCYI
+4456 
-4461 AWKCLEKYSNAL
+4461 
-4473 NSLVQYTKI
+4473 YTKKRVEY
-4482 DTRKQ
+4482 TKV
-4487 GKNFLEMKAYLRG
+4487 EMG
-4500 YENLTNPE
+4500 
-4508 TDQLFDMDS
+4508 
-4517 INNLIHGT
+4517 
-4525 WIEQKTRDA
+4525 
-4534 IQEPMRVMSG
+4534 
-4544 QSFQGTPQ
+4544 SFQY
-4552 FMEQLINLSDDFKY
+4552 M
-4566 KTNDRESDLLRN
+4566 
-4578 AKTMKKISQAASSQ
+4578 
-4592 IKARYAVR
+4592 
-4600 LAKSLGID
+4600 
-4608 VKGLFDGNATIFDR
+4608 
-4622 LNSIQACIQRD
+4622 
-4633 AYGLGR
+4633 
-4639 LKDNYL
+4639 
-4645 LSHLAPYIQDQDV
+4645 
-4658 FVNGKLTNKPKFISV
+4658 V
-4673 INSMDES
+4673 I
-4680 KMSADMF
+4680 
-4687 IESWEELINDPQ
+4687 
-4699 ANVRRFANDL
+4699 
-4709 ILYAMLTSGDTKGF
+4709 
-4723 NKIAKYIPMS
+4723 
-4733 WLKARHDES
+4733 
-4742 TVPFSDYIKEQL
+4742 
-4754 EAPEIDH
+4754 
-4761 DLIAQNNYMDSDLVS
+4761 
-4776 RATFKDYYYAFNA
+4776 
-4789 QYSPAVI
+4789 
-4796 ISKDSH
+4796 
-4802 EHDALYISVR
+4802 
-4812 NDGAVYSDPT
+4812 VY
-4822 SYTLYKKVGEAMING
+4822 
-4837 SKRAVYAL
+4837 
-4845 LPKRGWSDR
+4845 
-4854 DGLNIYE
+4854 
-4861 AGDINLNINGIP
+4861 
-4873 MSQEVIKNQLSK
+4873 
-4885 LMDYLSQMKPNITD
+4885 
-4899 EQRNNWMS
+4899 
-4907 WFNQMYYNANS
+4907 
-4918 EYPTIS
+4918 
-4924 QAVEQQS
+4924 
-4931 TQSVSNI
+4931 
-4938 NLDGKGPS
+4938 
-4946 GQTIY
+4946 
-4951 ISKQLFYKDQPQQ
+4951 
-4964 HPNVQYVFTD
+4964 
-4974 NAQAY
+4974 
-4979 AKAQGLSMQ
+4979 
-4988 GFANQNPVLNVSSG
+4988 
-5002 ATGTNQACIRTGSD
+5002 
-5016 GKITPN
+5016 
-5022 AFGLVVKVNQQ
+5022 
-5033 DASGKWLSK
+5033 
-5042 DGCFQDNQGDIMA
+5042 
-5055 FKSWVNHM
+5055 
-5063 LARIDNSKPIVFPSA
+5063 
-5078 IALGKAALPR
+5078 
-5088 EAAEWLGLQLLSRFN
+5088 
-5103 IKSTVQENTRA
+5103 
-5114 GYTGYGLSV
+5114 
-5123 EGVVDDNYANTLI
+5123 
-5136 KEEQQKQAL
+5136 
-5145 AQINLTKEDIE
+5145 
-5156 EAERIRKHCKGG
+5156 
-5168 K
+5168 